1 MCWFCLEVSE
11 CCGMKKMVCGGEYG
25 QFWWSYF
32 VDTADLFAHSNLEQK
47 KSEINKKKRQNTT
60 IL

>member
-47 KSEINKKKRQNTT
+47 KVR
-60 IL
+60 